1 MTDTRSNRNSPRKVR
16 AARPAAGRRDGLVPS
31 GGHVALGSSD
41 GREGSIRKSG
51 VPARKVESS
60 GPPPLLAMLK
70 SSAAPSALSSQSI
83 TLAEIHHELLFAVS
97 YPRGSVTDVN
107 PLALRKLG
115 MERDQVIGRPLADL
129 LGVPEI
135 MIYLKDLPVGR
146 PVRWSQRLA
155 LGEDGASSVWDIRAA
170 RSVAPEGETLL
181 TIRPL
186 EERRP
191 PAVAGAAASP
201 QFEKMPAAV
210 MEAADLGSA
219 EPLLDWVLAATSSA
233 CAGLFYAHRESG
245 QLARGFERNLPPEIP
260 HELPPLPSIE
270 HEGAL
275 VWKRDS
281 KIDAE
286 YFSWAPACS
295 LQSALLYPLPDSP
308 VKGVLLLGWKDA
320 EPPAWL
326 DSTLTAFSA
335 SHGALL
341 RGWQS
346 RQQVFEMQR
355 KGRRAE
361 TAMQI
366 LMDELPQALVIV
378 RTEDGRV
385 SETSLSC
392 ERMLGYS
399 AAALAAMRLEDW
411 LTAPEAVVAVRA
423 ACESGR
429 INESG
434 ELTLYRRD
442 GEGFPALLRAIPL
455 RTGPSAEFHEV
466 LVTITDLTSSRDARL
481 EARHLQRQAV
491 LGWMAA
497 SFAHEIRN
505 PLNNLSLQLE
515 ELRTL
520 YTLPDEASKLV
531 VDSKAE
537 CDRLT
542 EISRRML
549 DFARGQDFHPAPTD
563 MAVLVKRVLARMQPV
578 LDRTGVKSL
587 FSSPED
593 LPQAMAD
600 PLSIEQVILNL
611 IDNAAKAMPEGGHLG
626 VSLQLSALESG
637 APAVEVR
644 VADTGQGLPPQVR
657 EKLFQPYVTT
667 RSDGHGL
674 GLALSRHILDAH
686 RGALRADTYPGSG
699 TVFRVFLPVAEQT

>member
-1 MTDTRSNRNSPRKVR
+1 VKGESENFLLTDSRSSRNPTRKVR
-16 AARPAAGRRDGLVPS
+16 AARPALDGRREGMLPDGSKRARRS
-31 GGHVALGSSD
+31 GGS
-41 GREGSIRKSG
+41 
-51 VPARKVESS
+51 ARKAESAV
-60 GPPPLLAMLK
+60 PPPLLAMLK
-70 SSAAPSALSSQSI
+70 PAAAAAGLTPQSV
-83 TLAEIHHELLFAVS
+83 TLAEIHHELLFALS
-97 YPRGSVTDVN
+97 YPRGTVTDVN
-107 PLALRKLG
+107 PLVLRKLNV
-115 MERDQVIGRPLADL
+115 ERERVIGRPLAEL

-135 MIYLKDLPVGR
+135 MTYLKDLPVGR
-146 PVRWSQRLA
+146 PVRFSQRLT
-155 LGEDGASSVWDIRAA
+155 LGDDGAAAVWDIRAA
-170 RSVAPEGETLL
+170 RSVASEGEALL
-181 TIRPL
+181 AMRLL

-191 PAVAGAAASP
+191 PSAGTSAP
-201 QFEKMPAAV
+201 NFERLPAAV

-219 EPLLDWVLAATSSA
+219 EPLLDWALAATQSA
-233 CAGLFYAHRESG
+233 AAGLYYAQRESG
-245 QLARGFERNLPPEIP
+245 QLIRGFERNLPAEVPD
-260 HELPPLPSIE
+260 ELPPLPAADR
-270 HEGAL
+270 EGAL
-275 VWKRDS
+275 AWKRDP
-281 KIDAE
+281 KTDGE
-286 YFSWAPACS
+286 YFSWAGSCAW
-295 LQSALLYPLPDSP
+295 QSAMLFPLPDSP
-308 VKGVLLLGWKDA
+308 VKGVLLLGWKEA
-320 EPPAWL
+320 EQPAGL
-326 DSTLTAFSA
+326 DLTLTAFAA

-346 RQQVFEMQR
+346 RQQVFDMQR

-378 RTEDGRV
+378 RVDDGRV
-385 SETSLSC
+385 AETSLSC

-399 AAALAAMRLEDW
+399 GAALAAMRLEDW
-411 LTAPEAVVAVRA
+411 LTEPEAVVTVRA
-423 ACESGR
+423 ACENGR
-429 INESG
+429 IHESG

-442 GEGFPALLRAIPL
+442 GEAFPALLRAIPL
-455 RTGPSAEFHEV
+455 RTRDAAEFREV
-466 LVTITDLTSSRDARL
+466 LVTITDLTSSREARL

-520 YTLPDEASKLV
+520 YKLPGEASKLV
-531 VDSKAE
+531 GESKAE

-549 DFARGQDFHPAPTD
+549 DFARGQDFRPAPTD
-563 MAVLVKRVLARMQPV
+563 LAALVKRVLARMQPT
-578 LDRTGVKSL
+578 LERAGVKPL
-587 FSSPED
+587 FSAPED

-657 EKLFQPYVTT
+657 DKLFQPYVTT

-699 TVFRVFLPVAEQT
+699 TVFRVFLPVAQS

>member
-1 MTDTRSNRNSPRKVR
+1 MTDTRSNRSSSRKVR
-16 AARPAAGRRDGLVPS
+16 AARPVGDGSRDGFIPGGNREKPVRRS
-31 GGHVALGSSD
+31 GA
-41 GREGSIRKSG
+41 
-51 VPARKVESS
+51 PARKTESAA
-60 GPPPLLAMLK
+60 PPPLLAMLK
-70 SSAAPSALSSQSI
+70 SAAGVSALSQQSI
-83 TLAEIHHELLFAVS
+83 TLAEIHHELLFALS
-97 YPRGSVTDVN
+97 YPRGTVTDVN
-107 PLALRKLG
+107 PLVLRKLDA
-115 MERDQVIGRPLADL
+115 ERDRVIGRPLAEL

-135 MIYLKDLPVGR
+135 MTYLKDLPIGR
-146 PVRWSQRLA
+146 PVRWSQRLT
-155 LGEDGASSVWDIRAA
+155 LGEEGTASVWDIRAA
-170 RSVAPEGETLL
+170 RSVAPEGEALL
-181 TIRPL
+181 TMRPL
-186 EERRP
+186 EERHVPVTGTATPR
-191 PAVAGAAASP
+191 
-201 QFEKMPAAV
+201 FENLPAAV

-219 EPLLDWVLAATSSA
+219 EPLLDWVLSATQAS

-245 QLARGFERNLPPEIP
+245 QLVRGFERNLAPEVP
-260 HELPPLPSIE
+260 HELPPLPSIDR
-270 HEGAL
+270 EGSIF
-275 VWKRDS
+275 WKHDP
-281 KIDAE
+281 KIDTD
-286 YFSWAPACS
+286 FFPWAAACA
-295 LQSALLYPLPDSP
+295 LQSAMLFPLPDSP

-326 DSTLTAFSA
+326 DVTLTGFSA

-346 RQQVFEMQR
+346 RQQVFDMQR

-378 RTEDGRV
+378 RVEDGRV
-385 SETSLSC
+385 AETSLSC

-399 AAALAAMRLEDW
+399 GAALAAMRLEDW

-429 INESG
+429 IVESS

-466 LVTITDLTSSRDARL
+466 LVTINDLTSSRDARL

-520 YTLPDEASKLV
+520 YALPPDASNLV
-531 VDSKAE
+531 TGSKAE

-549 DFARGQDFHPAPTD
+549 DFARGQDFRPAPTD
-563 MAVLVKRVLARMQPV
+563 MAALVKRVLARMQPA
-578 LDRTGVKSL
+578 LERTGVKSL

-657 EKLFQPYVTT
+657 DKLFQPYVTT

-699 TVFRVFLPVAEQT
+699 TVFRVFLPVADQT

>member
-1 MTDTRSNRNSPRKVR
+1 VTDTRSNRNSPRKVR
-16 AARPAAGRRDGLVPS
+16 TARPAAGTSFAAKPTAPPREDARRS
-31 GGHVALGSSD
+31 GT
-41 GREGSIRKSG
+41 
-51 VPARKVESS
+51 PARKTESAR
-60 GPPPLLAMLK
+60 PPPLLAMLK
-70 SSAAPSALSSQSI
+70 SAPVPSALSPQSI
-83 TLAEIHHELLFAVS
+83 TLAEIHHELLFAIS
-97 YPRGSVTDVN
+97 YPRGTVTDVN

-115 MERDQVIGRPLADL
+115 VERDRVIGRSLADL
-129 LGVPEI
+129 LGVTEI
-135 MIYLKDLPVGR
+135 MTYLKDLPVGR
-146 PVRWSQRLA
+146 PVRWSQRMT
-155 LGEDGASSVWDIRAA
+155 LGDDGESSVWDIRAA
-170 RSVAPEGETLL
+170 RSVAPEGEALL
-181 TIRPL
+181 TMRTL

-191 PAVAGAAASP
+191 PVAGVASP
-201 QFEKMPAAV
+201 RFENLPAAV

-219 EPLLDWVLAATSSA
+219 EPLLDWVLSATQSA

-245 QLARGFERNLPPEIP
+245 HLARGFERNLDPEVP
-260 HELPPLPSIE
+260 HELPPLPSTE
-270 HEGAL
+270 HDGGL
-275 VWKRDS
+275 YWKRDP

-286 YFSWAPACS
+286 FFSWALGCG
-295 LQSALLYPLPDSP
+295 LQSALLFPLPDSP
-308 VKGVLLLGWKDA
+308 VKGVLLLGWKDG

-326 DSTLTAFSA
+326 DTTLTAFSA

-341 RGWQS
+341 RGWQT

-378 RTEDGRV
+378 RTQDGRV
-385 SETSLSC
+385 SETSLSF

-399 AAALAAMRLEDW
+399 ASALAAMRLEDW

-442 GEGFPALLRAIPL
+442 GEAFPALLRAIPL
-455 RTGPSAEFHEV
+455 RAGPSAEFLEV

-520 YTLPDEASKLV
+520 YALPPDASNLV
-531 VDSKAE
+531 VESKAE

-563 MAVLVKRVLARMQPV
+563 MAALVRRVLARMQPV

-587 FSSPED
+587 FSAPED

-626 VSLQLSALESG
+626 VSLQQSALESG

-657 EKLFQPYVTT
+657 DKLFQPYVTT

-686 RGALRADTYPGSG
+686 RGALRAESYPGSG
-699 TVFRVFLPVAEQT
+699 TVFRVFLPVAEPS

>member
-1 MTDTRSNRNSPRKVR
+1 MR
-16 AARPAAGRRDGLVPS
+16 AARPAAPGRGGSSPS
-31 GGHVALGSSD
+31 GSHVALGPAAPRETP
-41 GREGSIRKSG
+41 GRKGVVRK
-51 VPARKVESS
+51 PESS

-70 SSAAPSALSSQSI
+70 PAAAPAPLSPQSI

-115 MERDQVIGRPLADL
+115 VERDQVIGRPLAEL

-135 MIYLKDLPVGR
+135 MTYLKDLPVGR
-146 PVRWSQRLA
+146 PVRFSQRLA
-155 LGEDGASSVWDIRAA
+155 LGEGGESAVWDIRAA
-170 RSVAPEGETLL
+170 RSVAPEGEALL
-181 TIRPL
+181 TIRTL

-191 PAVAGAAASP
+191 AASAGAAASP

-219 EPLLDWVLAATSSA
+219 EPILDWVLAATSSE

-245 QLARGFERNLPPEIP
+245 HLARGFERNLPPEIP
-260 HELPPLPSIE
+260 HELPPLPAAVRD
-270 HEGAL
+270 GAMF
-275 VWKRDS
+275 WKRDS
-281 KIDAE
+281 KTDAE
-286 YFSWAPACS
+286 YFSWAAPAA
-295 LQSALLYPLPDSP
+295 LQAALLFPLPDSP
-308 VKGVLLLGWKDA
+308 VRGVLLLGWKDA

-346 RQQVFEMQR
+346 RQQLFEMQR

-366 LMDELPQALVIV
+366 LMDELPQALVVV
-378 RTEDGRV
+378 RTEDGRI

-392 ERMLGYS
+392 ERMMGYS

-429 INESG
+429 INESS
-434 ELTLYRRD
+434 ELTLYRHD
-442 GEGFPALLRAIPL
+442 GEAFPALLRAIPL
-455 RTGPSAEFHEV
+455 RSGPAAEFHEV

-481 EARHLQRQAV
+481 EARQLQRQAV

-520 YTLPDEASKLV
+520 YALPEDAAKLV
-531 VDSKAE
+531 GDSKAE

-549 DFARGQDFHPAPTD
+549 DFARGQDFRPAPTD
-563 MAVLVKRVLARMQPV
+563 MAALVKRVLARMQP
-578 LDRTGVKSL
+578 LLERTGVKSL

-637 APAVEVR
+637 APAVEIR

-657 EKLFQPYVTT
+657 DKLFQPYVTT
-667 RSDGHGL
+667 RADGHGL

>member
-1 MTDTRSNRNSPRKVR
+1 MLK
-16 AARPAAGRRDGLVPS
+16 PAA
-31 GGHVALGSSD
+31 SS
-41 GREGSIRKSG
+41 
-51 VPARKVESS
+51 
-60 GPPPLLAMLK
+60 
-70 SSAAPSALSSQSI
+70 SALSPQSV
-83 TLAEIHHELLFAVS
+83 TLAEIHHELLFAIT
-97 YPRGSVTDVN
+97 YPRGTVTDVN

-115 MERDQVIGRPLADL
+115 VERGQVIGRALGDL
-129 LGVPEI
+129 LGVAEI
-135 MIYLKDLPVGR
+135 MTYLKDLPIGR
-146 PVRWSQRLA
+146 PVRWSQRLT
-155 LGEDGASSVWDIRAA
+155 LGEEGASSVWDIRAA
-170 RSVAPEGETLL
+170 RSVAPEGEALL
-181 TIRPL
+181 TMRPL
-186 EERRP
+186 EERHAP
-191 PAVAGAAASP
+191 AASAVLP
-201 QFEKMPAAV
+201 RFENLPAAV

-219 EPLLDWVLAATSSA
+219 EPLLDWVLSATQSA
-233 CAGLFYAHRESG
+233 CAGLFYAHHESG
-245 QLARGFERNLPPEIP
+245 HYARGFERNLPMEVP
-260 HELPPLPSIE
+260 HELPPLPSAERDSAI
-270 HEGAL
+270 L
-275 VWKRDS
+275 WKRDS

-286 YFSWAPACS
+286 YFSWASAAV
-295 LQSALLYPLPDSP
+295 LQSALLFPLPDSP
-308 VKGVLLLGWKDA
+308 VKGVLLLGWKDG
-320 EPPAWL
+320 EPAASI
-326 DSTLTAFSA
+326 DGTLTAFSA

-346 RQQVFEMQR
+346 RQQVFEIQR
-355 KGRRAE
+355 KGKRAE
-361 TAMQI
+361 TLTQI

-378 RTEDGRV
+378 RTQDGRV

-399 AAALAAMRLEDW
+399 ASALAAMRIEDW

-429 INESG
+429 INECG

-442 GEGFPALLRAIPL
+442 GEAFPALLRAIPL
-455 RTGPSAEFHEV
+455 RAGPAADFQEV

-520 YTLPDEASKLV
+520 YALPEEAANLV
-531 VDSKAE
+531 VESKAE

-563 MAVLVKRVLARMQPV
+563 MAALVKRVLARMQPT
-578 LDRTGVKSL
+578 LERTGVKSL

-626 VSLQLSALESG
+626 VSLQLSKLESG
-637 APAVEVR
+637 APAVEIR

-657 EKLFQPYVTT
+657 DKLFQPYVTT
-667 RSDGHGL
+667 RADGHGL

-699 TVFRVFLPVAEQT
+699 TVFRVFLPVAT

>member
-1 MTDTRSNRNSPRKVR
+1 LADTRSNRRSTRKVR
-16 AARPAAGRRDGLVPS
+16 AARPAVSRSRPDSSAKGRSR
-31 GGHVALGSSD
+31 
-41 GREGSIRKSG
+41 RKS
-51 VPARKVESS
+51 ESA

-70 SSAAPSALSSQSI
+70 PSAEPSAISPQSI

-97 YPRGSVTDVN
+97 YPRGTVTDVN

-115 MERDQVIGRPLADL
+115 KDRDQVVGKKLADV

-135 MIYLKDLPVGR
+135 MTYLKDLPIGR
-146 PVRWSQRLA
+146 PVRWSQRLT
-155 LGEDGASSVWDIRAA
+155 LEGESAPAVWDIRAA
-170 RSVAPEGETLL
+170 RSVAPEGEALL
-181 TIRPL
+181 TVSPL
-186 EERRP
+186 EERR
-191 PAVAGAAASP
+191 ASSAGAFLP
-201 QFEKMPAAV
+201 PLEKMPAAV

-233 CAGLFYAHRESG
+233 WAGLFYAHRESG
-245 QLARGFERNLPPEIP
+245 HLARGFERRLPPEVP
-260 HELPPLPSIE
+260 HELPPLPPADR
-270 HEGAL
+270 EGAIF
-275 VWKRDS
+275 WKRDPD
-281 KIDAE
+281 IDAE
-286 YFSWAPACS
+286 FFPWADGCGA
-295 LQSALLYPLPDSP
+295 QSALLFPLPDSP
-308 VKGVLLLGWKDA
+308 VRGVLLLGWQDA
-320 EPPAWL
+320 EPPASL
-326 DSTLTAFSA
+326 DATLTAFSA

-346 RQQVFEMQR
+346 RQQLYEMQR

-361 TAMQI
+361 TALQI
-366 LMDELPQALVIV
+366 LMDELPQALIV
-378 RTEDGRV
+378 VRAEDGRV
-385 SETSLSC
+385 AETSLSC

-399 AAALAAMRLEDW
+399 AAALANMRLEDW
-411 LTAPEAVVAVRA
+411 LSAPEAVVTVRA

-455 RTGPSAEFHEV
+455 RSGPAGEFREV
-466 LVTITDLTSSRDARL
+466 LLTITDLTSSRDARL

-520 YTLPDEASKLV
+520 YDLPAEASQLV
-531 VDSKAE
+531 GDSKAE

-563 MAVLVKRVLARMQPV
+563 MAALVKRVLARMQPA
-578 LDRTGVKSL
+578 LERAGVQSL
-587 FSSPED
+587 FSSPDD

-611 IDNAAKAMPEGGHLG
+611 IDNAAKAMPEGGHLS

-657 EKLFQPYVTT
+657 DKLFQPYVTT

-686 RGALRADTYPGSG
+686 RGALRADTFPGSG
-699 TVFRVFLPVAEQT
+699 TVFRVFLPVAEPS

>member
-1 MTDTRSNRNSPRKVR
+1 MTDTRSNRNPTRKVR
-16 AARPAAGRRDGLVPS
+16 ATRTVTARDLPAPSAGRES
-31 GGHVALGSSD
+31 A
-41 GREGSIRKSG
+41 
-51 VPARKVESS
+51 ARKTGAPPRKTESVT
-60 GPPPLLAMLK
+60 PPLLAMLK
-70 SSAAPSALSSQSI
+70 PASGASALSPQSV
-83 TLAEIHHELLFAVS
+83 TLAEIHHELLFAIS
-97 YPRGSVTDVN
+97 YPRGVVSDVN
-107 PLALRKLG
+107 PLALRKLCQ
-115 MERDQVIGRPLADL
+115 ERDHVIGRALADL
-129 LGVPEI
+129 LGVAEI
-135 MIYLKDLPVGR
+135 MTYLKDLPVGR
-146 PVRWSQRLA
+146 PVRWSQRLT
-155 LGEDGASSVWDIRAA
+155 LGVDGESAVWDIRAA
-170 RSVAPEGETLL
+170 RSVAPEGEALVTM
-181 TIRPL
+181 RPL
-186 EERRP
+186 EDRRP
-191 PAVAGAAASP
+191 AAAIAALP
-201 QFEKMPAAV
+201 KFENLPAAV

-219 EPLLDWVLAATSSA
+219 EPLLDWVMAATLSA
-233 CAGLFYAHRESG
+233 GAGLFYAHRESG
-245 QLARGFERNLPPEIP
+245 HLARGFERNLPPVVP
-260 HELPPLPSIE
+260 HELPPLPAADRDTTI
-270 HEGAL
+270 

-286 YFSWAPACS
+286 YFSWAPECAWE
-295 LQSALLYPLPDSP
+295 AAILYPLPDSP
-308 VKGVLLLGWKDA
+308 VRGVLLLGWKDG
-320 EPPAWL
+320 EPPAGIEG
-326 DSTLTAFSA
+326 TLTAFSA

-355 KGRRAE
+355 QGKRAE
-361 TAMQI
+361 TAMQV
-366 LMDELPQALVIV
+366 LMDELSQALVIV
-378 RTEDGRV
+378 RTQDGRV
-385 SETSLSC
+385 VETSQSC

-399 AAALAAMRLEDW
+399 GAALAAMRLEDW
-411 LTAPEAVVAVRA
+411 LTAPEALVTVRA

-455 RTGPSAEFHEV
+455 RAGPAADFHEV

-520 YTLPDEASKLV
+520 YALPADAANLV
-531 VDSKAE
+531 VESKAE

-549 DFARGQDFHPAPTD
+549 DFARGQDFRPAPTD
-563 MAVLVKRVLARMQPV
+563 MAALVKRVLARMQPA
-578 LDRTGVKSL
+578 LDRTGVKSM

-657 EKLFQPYVTT
+657 DKLFQPYVTT
-667 RSDGHGL
+667 RADGHGL

-686 RGALRADTYPGSG
+686 RGALRADSYPGSG
-699 TVFRVFLPVAEQT
+699 TVFRVFLPVATS

>member
-1 MTDTRSNRNSPRKVR
+1 MADTRSVRNNSRKVR
-16 AARPAAGRRDGLVPS
+16 AARPAAPGRDAAAAS
-31 GGHVALGSSD
+31 GSHVALGP
-41 GREGSIRKSG
+41 GALREA
-51 VPARKVESS
+51 PARRTAVRKAESS

-70 SSAAPSALSSQSI
+70 PAAAPSPLSAQSI

-115 MERDQVIGRPLADL
+115 LERERVVGRPLADL

-135 MIYLKDLPVGR
+135 MTYLKDLPVGR
-146 PVRWSQRLA
+146 PVRFSQRLA
-155 LGEDGASSVWDIRAA
+155 LGGDGESAVWDIRAA
-170 RSVAPEGETLL
+170 RSISPEGEALV

-191 PAVAGAAASP
+191 AAAASSASP

-219 EPLLDWVLAATSSA
+219 EPLLDWVLAATQSA

-245 QLARGFERNLPPEIP
+245 LYARGFERNLPPEIP
-260 HELPPLPSIE
+260 HELPPLPPAARDST
-270 HEGAL
+270 
-275 VWKRDS
+275 VFWKRDP
-281 KIDAE
+281 KVDAE
-286 YFSWAPACS
+286 HFSWAPPA
-295 LQSALLYPLPDSP
+295 LQAALLFPLPDSP
-308 VKGVLLLGWKDA
+308 VRGVLLLGWKDA

-346 RQQVFEMQR
+346 RQQLFEMQR

-361 TAMQI
+361 TALQI
-366 LMDELPQALVIV
+366 LMDELPQALVVV
-378 RTEDGRV
+378 RAEDGRV
-385 SETSLSC
+385 TETSLSC

-399 AAALAAMRLEDW
+399 AAALPAMRLEDW

-442 GEGFPALLRAIPL
+442 GEAFPALLRAIPL
-455 RTGPSAEFHEV
+455 RPGPAAEFREV
-466 LVTITDLTSSRDARL
+466 LITIADLTSSRDARL

-520 YTLPDEASKLV
+520 YQLPAEASNLV
-531 VDSKAE
+531 GESKAE

-549 DFARGQDFHPAPTD
+549 DFARGQDFRPAPTD
-563 MAVLVKRVLARMQPV
+563 MAALVKRVLARMQP
-578 LDRTGVKSL
+578 LLERNGVKSL
-587 FSSPED
+587 FSAPED

-611 IDNAAKAMPEGGHLG
+611 IDNAAKAMPDGGHLG

-657 EKLFQPYVTT
+657 DKLFQPYVTT

-686 RGALRADTYPGSG
+686 RGSLRADTYPGSG
-699 TVFRVFLPVAEQT
+699 TVFRVFLPVADPS

>member
-1 MTDTRSNRNSPRKVR
+1 MTDTRSSRNPARKVR
-16 AARPAAGRRDGLVPS
+16 AAR
-31 GGHVALGSSD
+31 
-41 GREGSIRKSG
+41 KSG
-51 VPARKVESS
+51 SVRKTEAAA
-60 GPPPLLAMLK
+60 PPLLAMLK
-70 SSAAPSALSSQSI
+70 PAPSASALSPQSI
-83 TLAEIHHELLFAVS
+83 TLAEIHHELLFALS
-97 YPRGSVTDVN
+97 YPRGIVTDVN
-107 PLALRKLG
+107 PLVLRKLNA
-115 MERDQVIGRPLADL
+115 ERESVIGRALAEL

-135 MIYLKDLPVGR
+135 MTYLKDLPVGR
-146 PVRWSQRLA
+146 PVRFSQRLT
-155 LGEDGASSVWDIRAA
+155 LGADGEAAVWDIRAA
-170 RSVAPEGETLL
+170 RAVAAEGEALL
-181 TIRPL
+181 TMRLL

-191 PAVAGAAASP
+191 AASAGAP
-201 QFEKMPAAV
+201 PRFDNLPAAV

-219 EPLLDWVLAATSSA
+219 EPLLDWALDAAQASG
-233 CAGLFYAHRESG
+233 AGLFYAHRESG
-245 QLARGFERNLPPEIP
+245 EQVRGFERNLPADVP
-260 HELPPLPSIE
+260 HELPPLPSSDRNA
-270 HEGAL
+270 AL
-275 VWKRDS
+275 IWKRDA
-281 KIDAE
+281 KIDGE
-286 YFSWAPACS
+286 FFPWAAACGW
-295 LQSALLYPLPDSP
+295 QSAMLFPLPDSP
-308 VKGVLLLGWKDA
+308 VKGALLLGWKEA
-320 EPPAWL
+320 ESPAWL
-326 DSTLTAFSA
+326 ETALTAFSA
-335 SHGALL
+335 SHAALL

-355 KGRRAE
+355 KGKRAE
-361 TAMQI
+361 TAMQV
-366 LMDELPQALVIV
+366 LMEELPQALALV
-378 RTEDGRV
+378 RVADGRV
-385 SETSLSC
+385 METSLSC

-399 AAALAAMRLEDW
+399 GAALAAMRLEDW

-423 ACESGR
+423 ACQSGR

-442 GEGFPALLRAIPL
+442 GEGFPAVLRAIPL
-455 RTGPSAEFHEV
+455 RSGETAEFHEV

-520 YTLPDEASKLV
+520 YQLPGEASKLV
-531 VDSKAE
+531 GDSKAE

-549 DFARGQDFHPAPTD
+549 DFARGQDFRPAPTD
-563 MAVLVKRVLARMQPV
+563 IAALVRRVLARMQPV
-578 LDRTGVKSL
+578 LERAGVKSL
-587 FSSPED
+587 FSAPED

-600 PLSIEQVILNL
+600 PMSIEQVILNL

-699 TVFRVFLPVAEQT
+699 TVFRVFLPVASPPTPLPA

>member
-1 MTDTRSNRNSPRKVR
+1 LSDTRSTRNPTRKAR
-16 AARPAAGRRDGLVPS
+16 SARPAAARDLSAPS
-31 GGHVALGSSD
+31 AVRASAARKKGGTP
-41 GREGSIRKSG
+41 RKS
-51 VPARKVESS
+51 ESV
-60 GPPPLLAMLK
+60 PPPLLAMLK
-70 SSAAPSALSSQSI
+70 PSAAPSALSPQSV
-83 TLAEIHHELLFAVS
+83 TLAEIHHELLFAIS
-97 YPRGSVTDVN
+97 YPRGIVTDVN
-107 PLALRKLG
+107 PLALRKLSI
-115 MERDQVIGRPLADL
+115 ERDRVIGRALAEL
-129 LGVPEI
+129 LGVAEI
-135 MIYLKDLPVGR
+135 MTYLKDLPVGR
-146 PVRWSQRLA
+146 PVRWSQRLT
-155 LGEDGASSVWDIRAA
+155 LGGEDESAVWDIRAA
-170 RSVAPEGETLL
+170 RSVTPEGEALVTM
-181 TIRPL
+181 RPL
-186 EERRP
+186 EDRRP
-191 PAVAGAAASP
+191 PAAITALP
-201 QFEKMPAAV
+201 QFENLPASV

-219 EPLLDWVLAATSSA
+219 EPLLDWVMAATQASCS
-233 CAGLFYAHRESG
+233 GLFYAHRESG
-245 QLARGFERNLPPEIP
+245 HLARGFERNLPPEAP
-260 HELPPLPSIE
+260 QELPPLSSAGRETIL
-270 HEGAL
+270 A
-275 VWKRDS
+275 WKHDS

-286 YFSWAPACS
+286 YFFWAADCA
-295 LQSALLYPLPDSP
+295 LQSAWLFPLPDSP
-308 VKGVLLLGWKDA
+308 VRGVLLLGWKDG
-320 EPPAWL
+320 EPPAGL
-326 DSTLTAFSA
+326 DGTLTAFSA

-355 KGRRAE
+355 KGKRAE
-361 TAMQI
+361 TAMRV

-378 RTEDGRV
+378 HTQDGRV
-385 SETSLSC
+385 AETSQSC

-399 AAALAAMRLEDW
+399 AAALTAMRLEDW
-411 LTAPEAVVAVRA
+411 LTAPEAIVTVRA

-434 ELTLYRRD
+434 ELMLYRRD

-455 RTGPSAEFHEV
+455 RTGPAAEFHEV

-520 YTLPDEASKLV
+520 YALPADASNLV
-531 VDSKAE
+531 VESKAE

-549 DFARGQDFHPAPTD
+549 DFARGQDFRPAPTD
-563 MAVLVKRVLARMQPV
+563 MAALVKRVLARMQPA
-578 LDRTGVKSL
+578 LDRADVKSQ

-657 EKLFQPYVTT
+657 DKLFQPYVTT
-667 RSDGHGL
+667 RADGHGL

-699 TVFRVFLPVAEQT
+699 TVFRVFLPVAEQS

>member
-1 MTDTRSNRNSPRKVR
+1 LADTRSSRNPTRKTR
-16 AARPAAGRRDGLVPS
+16 AARPAAAHDLSSAGAGSTTRRS
-31 GGHVALGSSD
+31 GPAT
-41 GREGSIRKSG
+41 RKPE
-51 VPARKVESS
+51 PA

-70 SSAAPSALSSQSI
+70 PAAVPSALSPQSI
-83 TLAEIHHELLFAVS
+83 TLAEIHHELLFAIA
-97 YPRGSVTDVN
+97 YPRGTVLDVN

-115 MERDQVIGRPLADL
+115 EDRERVIGRPLSDL
-129 LGVPEI
+129 LGVAE
-135 MIYLKDLPVGR
+135 MMTYLKDLPVGR
-146 PVRWSQRLA
+146 PVRWSQRLNFGA
-155 LGEDGASSVWDIRAA
+155 DGAASAWDIRAA
-170 RSVAPEGETLL
+170 RSIAPEGEALV

-191 PAVAGAAASP
+191 PAAGASAP
-201 QFEKMPAAV
+201 NFDNLPAAV
-210 MEAADLGSA
+210 MGAADLGSA
-219 EPLLDWVLAATSSA
+219 EPLLDWALAATQSA
-233 CAGLFYAHRESG
+233 GAGLFYTHRES
-245 QLARGFERNLPPEIP
+245 AHFVRGFERNLPPEVP
-260 HELPPLPSIE
+260 HELPPLPASGS
-270 HEGAL
+270 GAAF
-275 VWKRDS
+275 VWRSDP

-286 YFSWAPACS
+286 YFSWAADCGW
-295 LQSALLYPLPDSP
+295 QSALLFPLPDSP
-308 VKGVLLLGWKDA
+308 VRGALLLGWKEG
-320 EPPAWL
+320 EPPSGIDAV
-326 DSTLTAFSA
+326 LTAFSA
-335 SHGALL
+335 SHAALL
-341 RGWQS
+341 HGWQS
-346 RQQVFEMQR
+346 RQQVFDMQR

-361 TAMQI
+361 TAMRV

-378 RTEDGRV
+378 RTQDGRV
-385 SETSLSC
+385 AETSLSC

-399 AAALAAMRLEDW
+399 AAALTAMRLEDW

-442 GEGFPALLRAIPL
+442 GEAFPALIRAIPL
-455 RTGPSAEFHEV
+455 RDGPNPEFHEV
-466 LVTITDLTSSRDARL
+466 LVTITDLTSSREARL

-515 ELRTL
+515 ELRAL
-520 YTLPDEASKLV
+520 YKLPEEASKLV
-531 VDSKAE
+531 GESKAE

-549 DFARGQDFHPAPTD
+549 DFARGQDFRPAPTD
-563 MAVLVKRVLARMQPV
+563 MSALVRRVLARMQPA
-578 LDRTGVKSL
+578 LERAGVKSL
-587 FSSPED
+587 FSAPED

-657 EKLFQPYVTT
+657 DKLFQPYVTT

-699 TVFRVFLPVAEQT
+699 TVFRVFLPVANQS

>member
-1 MTDTRSNRNSPRKVR
+1 LANSRSNRNPTRKMR
-16 AARPAAGRRDGLVPS
+16 AARPAAARDISASPG
-31 GGHVALGSSD
+31 
-41 GREGSIRKSG
+41 GREGTARRTSSAQRKT
-51 VPARKVESS
+51 PAA

-70 SSAAPSALSSQSI
+70 PASAASALAPQSV
-83 TLAEIHHELLFAVS
+83 TLAEIHHELLFAVA
-97 YPRGSVTDVN
+97 YPRGTITDVN

-115 MERDQVIGRPLADL
+115 AERENVVGRPLADL

-135 MIYLKDLPVGR
+135 MTYLKDLPVGR
-146 PVRWSQRLA
+146 PVRWSQRLT
-155 LGEDGASSVWDIRAA
+155 LGGESEAAVWDIRAA
-170 RSVAPEGETLL
+170 RSIASDSEALVTV
-181 TIRPL
+181 RPL

-191 PAVAGAAASP
+191 SAAGAAVP
-201 QFEKMPAAV
+201 QFDNLPASV

-219 EPLLDWVLAATSSA
+219 EPLLDWVLAATQSTG
-233 CAGLFYAHRESG
+233 AGLFYAHRESG
-245 QLARGFERNLPPEIP
+245 HLARGFERNLPPGVP
-260 HELPPLPSIE
+260 HELPPLPAAE
-270 HEGAL
+270 REGVLA
-275 VWKRDS
+275 WKRDS

-286 YFSWAPACS
+286 YFSWTSDCGW
-295 LQSALLYPLPDSP
+295 QSALLFPLPDSP
-308 VKGVLLLGWKDA
+308 VRGVLLLGWKEG
-320 EPPAWL
+320 EPPTGIDAI
-326 DSTLTAFSA
+326 LTAFSA

-346 RQQVFEMQR
+346 RQQLFEMQR
-355 KGRRAE
+355 KGKRAE
-361 TAMQI
+361 TAMQV
-366 LMDELPQALVIV
+366 LMDELPQALVVV
-378 RTEDGRV
+378 RARDGHV
-385 SETSLSC
+385 TETSLSC

-399 AAALAAMRLEDW
+399 SAALSAMPLEDW
-411 LTAPEAVVAVRA
+411 LTAPEALVTVRA

-455 RTGPSAEFHEV
+455 RIRNAADFQEV
-466 LVTITDLTSSRDARL
+466 LVAITDLTSSRDARL

-515 ELRTL
+515 ELRAL
-520 YTLPDEASKLV
+520 YALPEEAANLV
-531 VDSKAE
+531 GESKAE

-549 DFARGQDFHPAPTD
+549 DFARGQDFRPAPTD
-563 MAVLVKRVLARMQPV
+563 MAALVKRVLARMQPA
-578 LDRTGVKSL
+578 LERAGVNSL
-587 FSSPED
+587 FSAPEG

-626 VSLQLSALESG
+626 VTLQLSALESG
-637 APAVEVR
+637 APAVEIR

-699 TVFRVFLPVAEQT
+699 TVFRVFLPVASPPPPPPD

>member
-1 MTDTRSNRNSPRKVR
+1 LSDIRSGRNPTRKVR
-16 AARPAAGRRDGLVPS
+16 ALRPAAEAVPS
-31 GGHVALGSSD
+31 APPGKD
-41 GREGSIRKSG
+41 PRPR
-51 VPARKVESS
+51 VPARSPRKTEA
-60 GPPPLLAMLK
+60 PAAPPLLAMLK
-70 SSAAPSALSSQSI
+70 PAAPAAPLAPQSI
-83 TLAEIHHELLFAVS
+83 TLAEIHHELLLAIA
-97 YPRGSVTDVN
+97 YPRGTVIDLN

-115 MERDQVIGRPLADL
+115 VEREAVIGRPLAEL
-129 LGVPEI
+129 VGVPEI
-135 MIYLKDLPVGR
+135 MTYLKDLPVGR

-155 LGEDGASSVWDIRAA
+155 LGGEALVWDIRAA
-170 RSVAPEGETLL
+170 RSIAPEGEALVAL
-181 TIRPL
+181 HPL

-191 PAVAGAAASP
+191 AAAAVSAAP
-201 QFEKMPAAV
+201 RFDNLPAAV

-219 EPLLDWVLAATSSA
+219 EPLLDWILAAAQASG
-233 CAGLFYAHRESG
+233 AGLFYAQRDAG
-245 QLARGFERNLPPEIP
+245 LATRGFERNLPAEAP
-260 HELPPLPSIE
+260 HELPPLPALES
-270 HEGAL
+270 GATL
-275 VWKRDS
+275 VWKRDP

-286 YFSWAPACS
+286 FFPWAAGCGW
-295 LQSALLYPLPDSP
+295 QSALLCGLTDAP
-308 VKGVLLLGWKDA
+308 VKGVLLLGWTDGG
-320 EPPAWL
+320 PPAGF
-326 DSTLTAFSA
+326 DPILTAFSA

-355 KGRRAE
+355 KGKRAE
-361 TAMQI
+361 TALQA
-366 LMDELPQALVIV
+366 LMDELPQALIIV
-378 RTEDGRV
+378 RTADGRV
-385 SETSLSC
+385 AETSQSC

-399 AAALAAMRLEDW
+399 GSALAAMRLEDW

-442 GEGFPALLRAIPL
+442 GEAFPALLRAIPL
-455 RTGPSAEFHEV
+455 RAGPAADFHEV

-515 ELRTL
+515 ELKTL
-520 YTLPDEASKLV
+520 YALPPDAAAAVGGAKDE
-531 VDSKAE
+531 
-537 CDRLT
+537 CNRLT

-549 DFARGQDFHPAPTD
+549 DFARGQDFRPAPTD
-563 MAVLVKRVLARMQPV
+563 MAALVKRVLARMQPT
-578 LDRTGVKSL
+578 LERAGVQSL
-587 FSSPED
+587 FSAPAD

-657 EKLFQPYVTT
+657 DKLFQPYVTT

-686 RGALRADTYPGSG
+686 RGALRADPYPGSG
-699 TVFRVFLPVAEQT
+699 TVFRVFLPVAQS